1 MHTTMITGATGFIG
15 RHVVEEA
22 RTREIPLRL
31 MSRHRPPVMTTG
43 PAAPGDFGSGSAV
56 RRNAGSGKNGPGNTV
71 SGNPLTATVPAQG
84 VVADLARPETLRGA
98 CDGVDV
104 LLHCASQIGGPADV
118 NEAVNARGTA
128 ALVAEARRAG
138 VRRIVYLSTASV
150 YGRGTFRSARAEAL
164 DRHPGSVTSRT
175 RAAAEDAVREAGGIV
190 LRPHLVYGVGDIWVV
205 PALARLLL
213 ALSGASAGWHARMSA
228 VSAPELARLVLGV
241 GSAPAGSLTASVYHA
256 AHPRPVTAAELLRA
270 VADCMGLPV
279 PRRELTVAQ
288 MRERLV
294 AADLPQL
301 ALDML
306 ATDHWFDSAPLW
318 SDLGRVPGP
327 GFAVDFAETREWYGN
342 TVRAAV

>member
-118 NEAVNARGTA
+118 NEAVNARGPPPSS
-128 ALVAEARRAG
+128 RRPG
-138 VRRIVYLSTASV
+138 
-150 YGRGTFRSARAEAL
+150 GRGC
-164 DRHPGSVTSRT
+164 
-175 RAAAEDAVREAGGIV
+175 
-190 LRPHLVYGVGDIWVV
+190 
-205 PALARLLL
+205 
-213 ALSGASAGWHARMSA
+213 GASSI
-228 VSAPELARLVLGV
+228 
-241 GSAPAGSLTASVYHA
+241 
-256 AHPRPVTAAELLRA
+256 
-270 VADCMGLPV
+270 
-279 PRRELTVAQ
+279 
-288 MRERLV
+288 
-294 AADLPQL
+294 
-301 ALDML
+301 
-306 ATDHWFDSAPLW
+306 SAPLPCTAAGP
-318 SDLGRVPGP
+318 SGVPAPRPSTATRV
-327 GFAVDFAETREWYGN
+327 R
-342 TVRAAV
+342 